1 MAKVRARPETGLLY
15 LDFSY
20 RGVRCREQTALPDT
34 AENRRRVQSLMS
46 RISKEIKRGLFDYA
60 ATFPG
65 SARAAEFAAPPGA
78 IGGTVPFTAGAAGAH
93 AAPALPDTP
102 LFSDFS
108 VTWRKEMAPQWR
120 RQHRDSV
127 DATFDAHLLAEFGD
141 RPVGTITKADVLT
154 FRAKLAELPGRSTPK
169 LTSSTINKTM
179 GLLRQCLTEASER
192 FGTPDAFKGV
202 KRLKGRRPDVK
213 PFSLVEVEKIRTTI
227 RPDFRHYMT
236 CRFFTGMRTGEING
250 LKWKY
255 VDFEHEVIR
264 VREVFSAGEAEE
276 NAKTESSIRDIP
288 MLPMVKDALMQHWE
302 ARDPDNEYVFTTRE
316 GNPIDAH
323 NFANRIWYPLLRYLE
338 LEKRRPYQTRHT
350 TATLML
356 ASGENP
362 EWIARLM
369 GHTNT
374 QMLFTVY
381 SRFVPNLTRQD
392 GLAFSGLVSRSTS
405 TPPAT
410 GLTAE
415 QIDNLDPAALR
426 QLLKRQIATTKPAR
440 TPIWTAQPFVDTRG
454 SKWHGSAEWRSGEPR
469 LRTNAT
475 HPCIGSRS
483 AVVRHPRLLEQLTT
497 PAGCC
502 HDLQHESGTAH

>member
-1 MAKVRARPETGLLY
+1 MLY
-15 LDFSY
+15 LDFFY
-20 RGVRCREQTALPDT
+20 RGVRCREQTTLPDT
-34 AENRRRVQSLMS
+34 AENRRRVQTLMN
-46 RISKEIKRGLFDYA
+46 RISKEIKQGLFDYS

-65 SARAAEFAAPPGA
+65 STKAAQFAGLPAAVGNVALTTARGNFLP
-78 IGGTVPFTAGAAGAH
+78 
-93 AAPALPDTP
+93 AAPAIPDTP
-102 LFSDFS
+102 SFSDFS

-141 RPVGTITKADVLT
+141 RPVGSITKADVLT
-154 FRAKLAELPGRSTPK
+154 FRARLAELPGRSSQK
-169 LTSSTINKTM
+169 LSPTTVNRTM

-192 FGTPDAFKGV
+192 FGTPDPFKGV
-202 KRLKGRRPDVK
+202 RRLKGRRPDVK
-213 PFSLVEVEKIRTTI
+213 PFSLEEVEKVRTTI
-227 RPDFRHYMT
+227 RPDYRNYVT

-255 VDFEHEVIR
+255 VDFEHEVIK

-288 MLPMVKDALMQHWE
+288 MLPMVKEALRQQWE
-302 ARDPDNEYVFTTRE
+302 ERDPDVEYVFCSRA

-392 GLAFSGLVSRSTS
+392 GLAFAGLLSRQSA
-405 TPPAT
+405 TPSEPR
-410 GLTAE
+410 LTAKD
-415 QIDNLDPAALR
+415 IDELDPEDLR
-426 QLLKRQIATTKPAR
+426 ELLKRQIASNKEPGRRAR
-440 TPIWTAQPFVDTRG
+440 
-454 SKWHGSAEWRSGEPR
+454 S
-469 LRTNAT
+469 
-475 HPCIGSRS
+475 
-483 AVVRHPRLLEQLTT
+483 
-497 PAGCC
+497 
-502 HDLQHESGTAH
+502 

>member
-1 MAKVRARPETGLLY
+1 MAKVRARKDNGLLF
-15 LDFSY
+15 LDFYY

-46 RISKEIKRGLFDYA
+46 RISKEIKQGLFDYG

-65 SARAAEFAAPPGA
+65 SPKAAQFATTPGTT
-78 IGGTVPFTAGAAGAH
+78 GSTVPVATGGV
-93 AAPALPDTP
+93 AAPADPTLSDTP
-102 LFSDFS
+102 TFSDFS
-108 VTWRKEMAPQWR
+108 VIWRKEMAPQWR

-127 DATFDAHLLAEFGD
+127 DATFAAHLITEFGD
-141 RPVGTITKADVLT
+141 RPVGSITKADVLT
-154 FRAKLAELPGRSTPK
+154 FRAKLAEMPGRSSPK
-169 LTSSTINKTM
+169 LSPTTVNRTM

-213 PFSLVEVEKIRTTI
+213 PFSLEEVEKIRSTI
-227 RPDFRHYMT
+227 RADIRNYVT

-264 VREVFSAGEAEE
+264 VREVFSAGESEE

-288 MLPMVKDALMQHWE
+288 MLPMVKEALEQQWE
-302 ARDPDNEYVFTTRE
+302 DRDPDVEYVFCSR
-316 GNPIDAH
+316 GGHPIDAH

-392 GLAFSGLVSRSTS
+392 GLAFTGLVNRK
-405 TPPAT
+405 T
-410 GLTAE
+410 GKAKPQTLTAAE
-415 QIDNLDPAALR
+415 IDALDPAALR
-426 QLLKRQIATTKPAR
+426 ELLKQQLADQKPAR
-440 TPIWTAQPFVDTRG
+440 GPL
-454 SKWHGSAEWRSGEPR
+454 S
-469 LRTNAT
+469 
-475 HPCIGSRS
+475 
-483 AVVRHPRLLEQLTT
+483 
-497 PAGCC
+497 
-502 HDLQHESGTAH
+502 

>member
-1 MAKVRARPETGLLY
+1 MAKVRARPESGLLY
-15 LDFSY
+15 LDFFF

-34 AENRRRVQSLMS
+34 VENRRRVQALMN
-46 RISKEIKRGLFDYA
+46 RISREIKQGLFDYA

-65 SARAAEFAAPPGA
+65 SAKAAQFSAAPPPL
-78 IGGTVPFTAGAAGAH
+78 GGTFPTLPGGNPLP
-93 AAPALPDTP
+93 AAPAIPDTP
-102 LFSDFS
+102 TFSEFS
-108 VTWRKEMAPQWR
+108 LTWRKEMAPQWR

-127 DATFDAHLLAEFGD
+127 DATFAAHLLTEFGD

-154 FRAKLAELPGRSTPK
+154 FRAKLAKMPGRSSATLSP
-169 LTSSTINKTM
+169 TTINRTM

-213 PFSLVEVEKIRTTI
+213 PFSLEEVEKIRNTI
-227 RPDFRHYMT
+227 RDDFRNYVT

-255 VDFEHEVIR
+255 VDFDHELIK

-288 MLPMVKDALMQHWE
+288 MLPMVKEALEQQWAH
-302 ARDPDNEYVFTTRE
+302 RDPDAEYVFCSR
-316 GNPIDAH
+316 GGHPIDAH
-323 NFANRIWYPLLRYLE
+323 NFANRIWYPLLRYLG

-392 GLAFSGLVSRSTS
+392 GLAFTGLVNRKTGKA
-405 TPPAT
+405 TPPA
-410 GLTAE
+410 LSAE
-415 QIDNLDPAALR
+415 QIDALDATALR
-426 QLLKRQIATTKPAR
+426 ELLKRQLADQKP
-440 TPIWTAQPFVDTRG
+440 TAG
-454 SKWHGSAEWRSGEPR
+454 SHS
-469 LRTNAT
+469 
-475 HPCIGSRS
+475 
-483 AVVRHPRLLEQLTT
+483 
-497 PAGCC
+497 
-502 HDLQHESGTAH
+502 

>member
-15 LDFSY
+15 LDFFY

-34 AENRRRVQSLMS
+34 AENRRRVQVLMN
-46 RISKEIKRGLFDYA
+46 RISKEIKQGLFDYA

-65 SARAAEFAAPPGA
+65 SPRAARFATPASVSDAAFP
-78 IGGTVPFTAGAAGAH
+78 TAARGNPLP
-93 AAPALPDTP
+93 AAPAIPDTP
-102 LFSDFS
+102 TFSDFS

-120 RQHRDSV
+120 RQHRNSV

-141 RPVGTITKADVLT
+141 RPVGSITKADVLA
-154 FRAKLAELPGRSTPK
+154 FRARLAELPGRSSPK
-169 LTSSTINKTM
+169 LTPTTINRVM

-202 KRLKGRRPDVK
+202 KRLRGRRPDVK
-213 PFSLVEVEKIRTTI
+213 PFSLEEVEKIRTTI
-227 RPDFRHYMT
+227 RPDYRHYVT

-250 LKWKY
+250 LKWKH
-255 VDFEHEVIR
+255 VDFDNELIR

-276 NAKTESSIRDIP
+276 DAKTESSIREIP
-288 MLPMVKDALMQHWE
+288 MLPMVKDALQQQWD
-302 ARDPDNEYVFTTRE
+302 ARDPDNEYVFHTRS

-392 GLAFSGLVSRSTS
+392 GLAFTGLVNRKTG
-405 TPPAT
+405 TAKPPA
-410 GLTAE
+410 LTAAE
-415 QIDNLDPAALR
+415 IDALDAAALR
-426 QLLKRQIATTKPAR
+426 ELLKRQLADRKPAGG
-440 TPIWTAQPFVDTRG
+440 PL
-454 SKWHGSAEWRSGEPR
+454 S
-469 LRTNAT
+469 
-475 HPCIGSRS
+475 
-483 AVVRHPRLLEQLTT
+483 
-497 PAGCC
+497 
-502 HDLQHESGTAH
+502 

>member
-1 MAKVRARPETGLLY
+1 MAKVRARPESGMLY
-15 LDFSY
+15 LDFFY
-20 RGVRCREQTALPDT
+20 RGMRCREQTALPDT
-34 AENRRRVQSLMS
+34 TENRRRVQALMN
-46 RISKEIKRGLFDYA
+46 RISKEIKQGLFDYA
-60 ATFPG
+60 ATFPK
-65 SARAAEFAAPPGA
+65 SPRAAQFAAPAEATNGIFPA
-78 IGGTVPFTAGAAGAH
+78 AAGGNSLP
-93 AAPALPDTP
+93 AAPTIPDTP
-102 LFSDFS
+102 TFSDFS
-108 VTWRKEMAPQWR
+108 ATWRKEMAPQWR

-127 DATFDAHLLAEFGD
+127 DAIFDAHLLAEFGG
-141 RPVGTITKADVLT
+141 RAVSSITKADVLT
-154 FRAKLAELPGRSTPK
+154 FRAKLAEMPGRSGPK
-169 LTSSTINKTM
+169 LSPATINRTM

-213 PFSLVEVEKIRTTI
+213 PFSLEEVEKIRNTI
-227 RPDFRHYMT
+227 RPDYRNYVT

-255 VDFEHEVIR
+255 VDFENELIR
-264 VREVFSAGEAEE
+264 VREVFSAGASEE

-288 MLPMVKDALMQHWE
+288 MLPMVKEALELQWE
-302 ARDPDNEYVFTTRE
+302 ERDPDVEYVFCNR
-316 GNPIDAH
+316 GGFPIDAH

-392 GLAFSGLVSRSTS
+392 GLAFAGLISRKSAMASETR
-405 TPPAT
+405 
-410 GLTAE
+410 LTVKD
-415 QIDNLDPAALR
+415 IDALDPEDLR
-426 QLLKRQIATTKPAR
+426 EILKRQMA
-440 TPIWTAQPFVDTRG
+440 
-454 SKWHGSAEWRSGEPR
+454 SGEE
-469 LRTNAT
+469 LR
-475 HPCIGSRS
+475 RR
-483 AVVRHPRLLEQLTT
+483 VRT
-497 PAGCC
+497 
-502 HDLQHESGTAH
+502 

>member
-1 MAKVRARPETGLLY
+1 MAKVRARPETGMLY

-20 RGVRCREQTALPDT
+20 RGVRCREQTALLDT

-46 RISKEIKRGLFDYA
+46 RISKEIKQGVFDYG

-65 SARAAEFAAPPGA
+65 SPKAARFGALQGPIGSAPSKVTGEVVQTAAQS
-78 IGGTVPFTAGAAGAH
+78 I
-93 AAPALPDTP
+93 PDTP
-102 LFSDFS
+102 TFSDFS
-108 VTWRKEMAPQWR
+108 LTWRKEMAPQWR
-120 RQHRDSV
+120 RQHRNSV
-127 DATFDAHLLAEFGD
+127 DATFDAHLMAEFGD
-141 RPVGTITKADVLT
+141 RPVGSITKADVMT
-154 FRAKLAELPGRSTPK
+154 FRAKLAELPGRSNPK
-169 LTSSTINKTM
+169 LSPSTINKAM

-192 FGTPDAFKGV
+192 FGTSDPFKGV

-213 PFSLVEVEKIRTTI
+213 PFSLDEVEKIRTTI

-255 VDFEHEVIR
+255 VDFEQEVIR
-264 VREVFSAGEAEE
+264 VREVFSAGEAED

-288 MLPMVKDALMQHWE
+288 MLPMVKEALKQHWE
-302 ARDPDNEYVFTTRE
+302 ERDPESEYVFTTRE

-323 NFANRIWYPLLRYLE
+323 NFANRIWYPLLRYLD
-338 LEKRRPYQTRHT
+338 LDKRRPYQTRHT

-369 GHTNT
+369 GHANT

-392 GLAFSGLVSRSTS
+392 GLAI
-405 TPPAT
+405 T
-410 GLTAE
+410 GLLNSRPSAIAQNDASQPRDFSKLNRAQLE
-415 QIDNLDPAALR
+415 ALLR
-426 QLLKRQIATTKPAR
+426 QLEEQAACKKNLH
-440 TPIWTAQPFVDTRG
+440 AQ
-454 SKWHGSAEWRSGEPR
+454 
-469 LRTNAT
+469 
-475 HPCIGSRS
+475 
-483 AVVRHPRLLEQLTT
+483 
-497 PAGCC
+497 
-502 HDLQHESGTAH
+502 

>member
-1 MAKVRARPETGLLY
+1 MAKVRARSETGMLY
-15 LDFSY
+15 LDFFY

-34 AENRRRVQSLMS
+34 AENRRRVQTLMN
-46 RISKEIKRGLFDYA
+46 RISKEIKQGLFDYA

-65 SARAAEFAAPPGA
+65 SPRAAQFAAPA
-78 IGGTVPFTAGAAGAH
+78 TAFGGNVPTAAAGNPL
-93 AAPALPDTP
+93 PAGPAIPDTP
-102 LFSDFS
+102 TFSDFS

-127 DATFDAHLLAEFGD
+127 DATFDAHLLAEFGN
-141 RPVGTITKADVLT
+141 RPVGAITKADVMA
-154 FRAKLAELPGRSTPK
+154 FRAKLAELPGRSGPK
-169 LTSSTINKTM
+169 LSPTTVNRTM

-202 KRLKGRRPDVK
+202 KRLKGRRSDVK
-213 PFSLVEVEKIRTTI
+213 PFSLEEVERIRTTI
-227 RPDFRHYMT
+227 RPDFQNYMT

-255 VDFEHEVIR
+255 VDFEHEVIK

-288 MLPMVKDALMQHWE
+288 MLPMVKDALQQQWE
-302 ARDPDNEYVFTTRE
+302 QRHPESEYVFCSRE
-316 GNPIDAH
+316 GNPLDAH

-392 GLAFSGLVSRSTS
+392 GLAFTGLVHRKSGKTVE
-405 TPPAT
+405 AN
-410 GLTAE
+410 LTEA
-415 QIDNLDPAALR
+415 QIDQLDAAALR
-426 QLLKRQIATTKPAR
+426 ELLKRQMGAA
-440 TPIWTAQPFVDTRG
+440 A
-454 SKWHGSAEWRSGEPR
+454 
-469 LRTNAT
+469 
-475 HPCIGSRS
+475 
-483 AVVRHPRLLEQLTT
+483 
-497 PAGCC
+497 PAGAP
-502 HDLQHESGTAH
+502 LS

>member
-1 MAKVRARPETGLLY
+1 MAKVRARPESGMLY
-15 LDFSY
+15 LDFFY

-34 AENRRRVQSLMS
+34 AENRRRVQTLMN
-46 RISKEIKRGLFDYA
+46 RISKEIKQGLFDYA

-65 SARAAEFAAPPGA
+65 SPRAAQFAAPAAAVGGIFPAPPGG
-78 IGGTVPFTAGAAGAH
+78 IPLP
-93 AAPALPDTP
+93 AAPAIPDTP
-102 LFSDFS
+102 TFSDFS

-127 DATFDAHLLAEFGD
+127 DATFAAHLLTEFGE
-141 RPVGTITKADVLT
+141 RPVGSITKADVLT
-154 FRAKLAELPGRSTPK
+154 FRAKLAEMPGRSSPTLSP
-169 LTSSTINKTM
+169 TTINRTM

-213 PFSLVEVEKIRTTI
+213 PFSLEEVEKIRSTI
-227 RPDFRHYMT
+227 RADFRNYVT

-255 VDFEHEVIR
+255 VDFDHEVIK

-288 MLPMVKDALMQHWE
+288 MLPMVKEALEQQWE
-302 ARDPDNEYVFTTRE
+302 DRDPDVDYVFCSR
-316 GNPIDAH
+316 GGHPIDAH

-392 GLAFSGLVSRSTS
+392 GLAFTGLVNRKAGKAK
-405 TPPAT
+405 PPT
-410 GLTAE
+410 LTAAE
-415 QIDNLDPAALR
+415 IDALDAAALR
-426 QLLKRQIATTKPAR
+426 ELLKRQLADQKPA
-440 TPIWTAQPFVDTRG
+440 
-454 SKWHGSAEWRSGEPR
+454 SGP
-469 LRTNAT
+469 L
-475 HPCIGSRS
+475 S
-483 AVVRHPRLLEQLTT
+483 
-497 PAGCC
+497 
-502 HDLQHESGTAH
+502 

>member
-1 MAKVRARPETGLLY
+1 MAKVRARKDNGLLF
-15 LDFSY
+15 LDFYY

-46 RISKEIKRGLFDYA
+46 RISKEIKQGLFDYG

-65 SARAAEFAAPPGA
+65 SPKAAQFATPPGTT
-78 IGGTVPFTAGAAGAH
+78 GSTVPVATGGV
-93 AAPALPDTP
+93 AAPADPTLSDTP
-102 LFSDFS
+102 TFSDFS

-127 DATFDAHLLAEFGD
+127 DATFAAHLITEFGD
-141 RPVGTITKADVLT
+141 RPVGSITKADVLT
-154 FRAKLAELPGRSTPK
+154 FRAKLAEMPGRSSPK
-169 LTSSTINKTM
+169 LSPTTVNRTM

-213 PFSLVEVEKIRTTI
+213 PFSLEEVEKIRSTI
-227 RPDFRHYMT
+227 RADFRNYVT

-264 VREVFSAGEAEE
+264 VREVFSAGESEE

-288 MLPMVKDALMQHWE
+288 MLPMVKEALEQQWE
-302 ARDPDNEYVFTTRE
+302 DRDPDVEYVFCSR
-316 GNPIDAH
+316 GGHPIDAH

-392 GLAFSGLVSRSTS
+392 GLAFTGLVNRK
-405 TPPAT
+405 T
-410 GLTAE
+410 GNAKPQTLTAAE
-415 QIDNLDPAALR
+415 IDALDPAALR
-426 QLLKRQIATTKPAR
+426 DLLKQQLADQKPAR
-440 TPIWTAQPFVDTRG
+440 SPL
-454 SKWHGSAEWRSGEPR
+454 S
-469 LRTNAT
+469 
-475 HPCIGSRS
+475 
-483 AVVRHPRLLEQLTT
+483 
-497 PAGCC
+497 
-502 HDLQHESGTAH
+502 

>member
-1 MAKVRARPETGLLY
+1 MAKVRARKDNGLLF
-15 LDFSY
+15 LDFYY
-20 RGVRCREQTALPDT
+20 RGVRCREQTALPDSV
-34 AENRRRVQSLMS
+34 ENRRRVQSLMS
-46 RISKEIKRGLFDYA
+46 RIAKEIKQGLFDYA

-65 SARAAEFAAPPGA
+65 SPRAAQF
-78 IGGTVPFTAGAAGAH
+78 AGAAGSILATPAP
-93 AAPALPDTP
+93 AAVSKISAPAAAALPDTP
-102 LFSDFS
+102 SFSDFS

-141 RPVGTITKADVLT
+141 RSVGSITKADVLT
-154 FRAKLAELPGRSTPK
+154 FRAKLAELPGR
-169 LTSSTINKTM
+169 TSSKLSPPTINKTM

-213 PFSLVEVEKIRTTI
+213 PFSLDEIEKIRATI
-227 RPDFRHYMT
+227 RPDYRHYMT

-255 VDFEHEVIR
+255 VDFENEVIR
-264 VREVFSAGEAEE
+264 IREVFSAGEAEE

-288 MLPMVKDALMQHWE
+288 MLPMVKEALLQHWQTRE
-302 ARDPDNEYVFTTRE
+302 TENEYVFTTRE

-323 NFANRIWYPLLRYLE
+323 NFANRIWYPLLRYLG

-381 SRFVPNLTRQD
+381 SRFVPNLTRKD
-392 GLAFSGLVSRSTS
+392 GLAFSGLIHGA
-405 TPPAT
+405 PMNKQDDW
-410 GLTAE
+410 AE
-415 QIDNLDPAALR
+415 QAL
-426 QLLKRQIATTKPAR
+426 
-440 TPIWTAQPFVDTRG
+440 TRL
-454 SKWHGSAEWRSGEPR
+454 PPDR
-469 LRTNAT
+469 LRELVARVLETNQ
-475 HPCIGSRS
+475 GG
-483 AVVRHPRLLEQLTT
+483 
-497 PAGCC
+497 PA
-502 HDLQHESGTAH
+502 

>member
-15 LDFSY
+15 LDFFY

-34 AENRRRVQSLMS
+34 AENRRRVQVLMN
-46 RISKEIKRGLFDYA
+46 RISKEIKQGLFDYA

-65 SARAAEFAAPPGA
+65 SPRAARFATPASVSDAAFP
-78 IGGTVPFTAGAAGAH
+78 TAARGNSLP
-93 AAPALPDTP
+93 AAPAIPDTP
-102 LFSDFS
+102 TFSDFS

-120 RQHRDSV
+120 RQHRNSV

-141 RPVGTITKADVLT
+141 RPVGSITKADVLA
-154 FRAKLAELPGRSTPK
+154 FRARLAELPGRSGPK
-169 LTSSTINKTM
+169 LTPTTINRVM

-192 FGTPDAFKGV
+192 FSTPDAFKGV
-202 KRLKGRRPDVK
+202 KRLRGRRPDVK
-213 PFSLVEVEKIRTTI
+213 PFSLEEVEKIRTTI
-227 RPDFRHYMT
+227 RPDYRHYVT

-250 LKWKY
+250 LKWKH
-255 VDFEHEVIR
+255 VDFDNELIR

-276 NAKTESSIRDIP
+276 DAKTESSIRDIP
-288 MLPMVKDALMQHWE
+288 MLPMVKDALQQQWE
-302 ARDPDNEYVFTTRE
+302 ARDPDNEYVFHTRS

-392 GLAFSGLVSRSTS
+392 GLAFTGLVNRKTGPAK
-405 TPPAT
+405 PPA
-410 GLTAE
+410 LTAAE
-415 QIDNLDPAALR
+415 IDALDAAALR
-426 QLLKRQIATTKPAR
+426 ELLKRQLADRKPAGG
-440 TPIWTAQPFVDTRG
+440 PL
-454 SKWHGSAEWRSGEPR
+454 S
-469 LRTNAT
+469 
-475 HPCIGSRS
+475 
-483 AVVRHPRLLEQLTT
+483 
-497 PAGCC
+497 
-502 HDLQHESGTAH
+502 